1 MSLKPKTGSFFQFLA
16 FWFSNNIPYDR
27 HSSKPA
33 GKRSWKMYIQNLS
46 QASAEKIMT
55 GVVLRNHR
63 DIIISYRIT
72 VQSPD
77 LGSFLLKVLV
87 IEVLWGLLLHE
98 YFSSGKK
105 NAWDKNLFK
114 RVEIWKKEKSVS
126 HVRLFATPWT
136 VACQDPLSM
145 G

>member
-1 MSLKPKTGSFFQFLA
+1 MIDIAASQLA
-16 FWFSNNIPYDR
+16 RDPE
-27 HSSKPA
+27 
-33 GKRSWKMYIQNLS
+33 KMYIQNLS

-87 IEVLWGLLLHE
+87 IEVL
-98 YFSSGKK
+98 
-105 NAWDKNLFK
+105 
-114 RVEIWKKEKSVS
+114 
-126 HVRLFATPWT
+126 
-136 VACQDPLSM
+136 
-145 G
+145 